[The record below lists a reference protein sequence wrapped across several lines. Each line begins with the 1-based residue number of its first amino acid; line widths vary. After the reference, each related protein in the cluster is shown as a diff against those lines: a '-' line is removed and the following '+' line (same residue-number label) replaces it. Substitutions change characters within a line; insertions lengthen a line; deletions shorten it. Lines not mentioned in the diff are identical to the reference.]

1 MPTITQTIETSIG
14 GKRYS
19 AANSFTGTHI
29 STIDTTLSIGGGDT
43 TRPIYA
49 ENQTDGDIKFIAFKC
64 DKELSALKLR
74 NGDGS
79 QDIIDLVSVI
89 PDARVLAN
97 KTYQIPGSADMPT
110 LSGAQ
115 LVDVEE
121 VLINKVSSTA
131 SEATKFQLSIVFDTS
146 ASDDIG

>member
-1 MPTITQTIETSIG
+1 MPTITQSIETFIG

-19 AANSFTGTHI
+19 ASNSFTGTHI

-49 ENQTDGDIKFIAFKC
+49 ENGTDGDIKFIAFKC
-64 DKELSALKLR
+64 DRALSALTLR
-74 NGDGS
+74 NAAGS

-89 PDARVLAN
+89 PDSTVVAN

-121 VLINKVSSTA
+121 VLINKVSTDT
-131 SEATKFQLSIVFDTS
+131 EDTKFELSIVFDTS
-146 ASDDIG
+146 AGDDIG